1 MLEKEVK
8 ILEINKEKIIKKLLS
23 LWAIQTF
30 EWFIHDVYYDFLGW
44 EIKKME
50 SNSRFFRIRRKW
62 EIYLYTIK
70 RRRIKIEEW
79 GEKWLKIAD
88 EWENP
93 ITDIKSFK
101 NVLERYGMTQVREK
115 KKRRIS
121 FRLWEVEFDIDEYD
135 SMPPL
140 LEIEAKTKE
149 EIKKYIKLLWLEKNK
164 QKTFG
169 SRWLYQYY
177 GLDYSYF

>member
-1 MLEKEVK
+1 MLEKEIK
-8 ILEINKEKIIKKLLS
+8 ILEINKEEVVKKLLS

-30 EWFIHDVYYDFLGW
+30 EWFIHDVYYDFLNW
-44 EIKKME
+44 DDKKME
-50 SNSRFFRIRRKW
+50 SNSRFFRIRQRG

-70 RRRIKIEEW
+70 RRRIKVEEW

-93 ITDIKSFK
+93 ITNVENFK
-101 NVLERYGMTQVREK
+101 NVLEKYWMKSVREK
-115 KKRRIS
+115 KKHRTS
-121 FRLWEVEFDIDEYD
+121 FKLWEVEFDIDEYD
-135 SMPPL
+135 SIPPL
-140 LEIEAKTKE
+140 LEIEAKTRE

-169 SRWLYQYY
+169 SRWLYKYY
-177 GLDYSYF
+177 GLDYSYL